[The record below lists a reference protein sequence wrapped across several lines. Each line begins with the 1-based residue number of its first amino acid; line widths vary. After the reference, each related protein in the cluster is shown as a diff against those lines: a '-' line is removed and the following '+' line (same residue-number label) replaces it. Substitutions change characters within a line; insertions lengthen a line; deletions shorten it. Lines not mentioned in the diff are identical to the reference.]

1 MSQYTANDNN
11 NCFNYTHSFNN
22 VWNNCTVADD
32 RPQLLTWLSPL
43 EPGLRHR
50 DIRERRV
57 NAVGEWLVQSA
68 EFRRW
73 CGLSGEGKDASTVLF
88 CYGDPGVGKTFIR

>member
-1 MSQYTANDNN
+1 MTQYTINDSANCVNTTISN
-11 NCFNYTHSFNN
+11 NN

-43 EPGLRHR
+43 EPSLRHR

-57 NAVGEWLVQSA
+57 NDVGEWLIQSE

-73 CGLSGEGKDASTVLF
+73 SRLDGEGEGDKGVLF
-88 CYGDPGVGKTFIR
+88 CSGDPGAGKTFIR

>member
-1 MSQYTANDNN
+1 MSQYTAIDNN
-11 NCFNYTHSFNN
+11 NCFNYT

-32 RPQLLTWLSPL
+32 RTQLLAWLSPL

-50 DIRERRV
+50 DVRERRV
-57 NAVGEWLVQSA
+57 NDVGEWVMQTE

-73 CGLSGEGKDASTVLF
+73 CGLSGEGDGASSALF
-88 CYGDPGVGKTFIR
+88 SYGDPGVGKTFIR